1 MIPPRGY
8 VFIGL
13 NIIRV
18 LSIVSLLLMLASSLY
33 TMVHD
38 VKAVNQLMVDER
50 HGLNTTIVQETNDYI
65 AGSTVPHQTA
75 GAFWAVVNRLFIIF
89 QVIVLICSEF
99 GWPSAFFDKFFPVLG
114 RDFGLGAL
122 GIFQCLLGAAVLSHH
137 SDTFALVA
145 AWFVFGIGCVNAL
158 FIGLIFRGTARE
170 RRSIFAWRERARDI
184 LPTANVAGHKIDV
197 VDAAE
202 RFGGF
207 VASQMEK
214 RQHSRNESVQSL
226 RRDHTGASDR
236 SNFSGLGFGRQGEK
250 AAAQRGYMINRP
262 VEALPPYGSSPALFG
277 RTKA

>member
-18 LSIVSLLLMLASSLY
+18 LSIISLLLMLASSIF
-33 TMVHD
+33 TMVSD
-38 VKAVNQLMVDER
+38 VKAVNQLTIDEQ
-50 HGLNTTIVQETNDYI
+50 HGLNSTIVQETNDYI

-99 GWPSAFFDKFFPVLG
+99 GWPSVFFDTYFPVLG

-137 SDTFALVA
+137 SDTFALVS
-145 AWFVFGIGCVNAL
+145 AWFLFGIGCVNAL

-226 RRDHTGASDR
+226 RHDQTGASDR

-262 VEALPPYGSSPALFG
+262 VEALPPYGSSPALSG
-277 RTKA
+277 RTKS